1 MLKSEIYVPVNRRN
15 TAFSVVILLFL
26 ILFVKLYTLMIH
38 SYEEFR
44 NKADYNRIRPVI
56 TYAPRGNIYDR
67 NGSVLA
73 ANSSVYTI
81 SVIRDEL
88 TDTENELS
96 QVSGYLNI
104 PVKTLKKNM
113 KKYGRGRFLP
123 SRIARDV
130 KVETLSLV
138 EEHKNEL
145 PGVLYSTLPVRYYPM
160 QDSIRASHLLGYLRE
175 IGPSELSRKD
185 GRGYVGGDFIGAS
198 GLEYFYE
205 SHLIGD
211 KGHYYQQVDALG
223 REAGEVSDR
232 EPIPAIPGNDLY
244 LTIESKLQADV
255 EKTLEGLKA
264 SSVVLNALTGEVLA
278 MVSKPDFRLSDFAG
292 FMEDEEWQRFQNSKE
307 DLLLNRAITGRY
319 PPGSAM
325 KLVTAIAGLEEK
337 LTNLDWTVE
346 CTGSYYYGDR
356 VFRCWK
362 EEGHGKV
369 NISKAVKESCNIYFY
384 QLIQRMDI
392 DIWYKYANLFGFGSK
407 TGIDL
412 PQEKSGIAPNRKF
425 MNRKYGKRGWTSGT
439 LLNISI
445 GQGDL
450 LVTPLQM
457 SRFAAILATKGKNIA
472 PWLASRP
479 NAQAKKISFKKSTWD
494 LIHEMMFNVVNTP
507 GGTAYSSRIASTS
520 IEFYG
525 KTGTAQNPRG
535 EAHAWF
541 IGFATKGSQTISI
554 SVIVENGGTGGSV
567 AAPVASKIVQN
578 YFNESEAQEL
588 VIK

>member
-67 NGSVLA
+67 NGNVLA

-223 REAGEVSDR
+223 REVGEVSDR

-255 EKTLEGLKA
+255 EQTLEGLKA

-346 CTGSYYYGDR
+346 CTGSYHYGDR

>member
-130 KVETLSLV
+130 KVETLSLI

-145 PGVLYSTLPVRYYPM
+145 PGVIYSTLPVRYYPM

-175 IGPSELSRKD
+175 IGPSDLSRKD

-292 FMEDEEWQRFQNSKE
+292 FMEDEEWQRFQNSRE

-346 CTGSYYYGDR
+346 CTGSYHYGDR

-457 SRFAAILATKGKNIA
+457 SRFAAILATKGENIS

>member
-67 NGSVLA
+67 NGNVLA

-130 KVETLSLV
+130 KVETLSLI

-145 PGVLYSTLPVRYYPM
+145 PGVIYSTLPVRYYPM

-175 IGPSELSRKD
+175 IGPSDLSRKD

-292 FMEDEEWQRFQNSKE
+292 FMEDEEWQRFQNSRE

-457 SRFAAILATKGKNIA
+457 SRFAAILATKGENIS

>member
-130 KVETLSLV
+130 KVETLSLI

-145 PGVLYSTLPVRYYPM
+145 PGVIYSTLPVRYYPM

-175 IGPSELSRKD
+175 IGPSDLSRKD

-369 NISKAVKESCNIYFY
+369 NISKGVKESCNIYFY

-392 DIWYKYANLFGFGSK
+392 DVWFKYANLFGFGSK

>member
-67 NGSVLA
+67 NGNVLA

-130 KVETLSLV
+130 KVETLSLI

-145 PGVLYSTLPVRYYPM
+145 PGVIYSTLPVRYYPM

-346 CTGSYYYGDR
+346 CTGSYHYGDR

>member
-67 NGSVLA
+67 NGNVLA

-160 QDSIRASHLLGYLRE
+160 QDSIRASHVLGYLRE

-346 CTGSYYYGDR
+346 CTGSYHYGDR

>member
-130 KVETLSLV
+130 KVETLSLI

-145 PGVLYSTLPVRYYPM
+145 PGVIYSTLPVRYYPM

-175 IGPSELSRKD
+175 IGPSDLSRKD

-292 FMEDEEWQRFQNSKE
+292 FMEDEEWQRFQNSRE

-369 NISKAVKESCNIYFY
+369 NISKGVKESCNIYFY

-392 DIWYKYANLFGFGSK
+392 DVWFKYANLFGFGSK

>member
-67 NGSVLA
+67 NGNVLA

-130 KVETLSLV
+130 KVETLSLI

-145 PGVLYSTLPVRYYPM
+145 PGVIYSTLPVRYYPM

-175 IGPSELSRKD
+175 IGPSDLSRKD

-292 FMEDEEWQRFQNSKE
+292 FMEDEEWQRFQNSRE

>member
-26 ILFVKLYTLMIH
+26 ILFVKLYSLMIH
-38 SYEEFR
+38 SYEEYR
-44 NKADYNRIRPVI
+44 SKADYNRIRPVV
-56 TYAPRGNIYDR
+56 THAPRGNIYDR
-67 NGSVLA
+67 HGNVLA
-73 ANSSVYTI
+73 ANSSVYAI

-88 TDTENELS
+88 TNPENELS

-123 SRIARDV
+123 SIIARDV
-130 KVETLSLV
+130 QVEILGLL

-145 PGVLYSTLPVRYYPM
+145 PGVIYSTLPVRYYPM
-160 QDSIRASHLLGYLRE
+160 QDSVRASHVLGYLRE
-175 IGPSELSRKD
+175 IGPDELSRK
-185 GRGYVGGDFIGAS
+185 GGSGYSGGDFIGVS
-198 GLEYFYE
+198 GLEHFYE
-205 SHLIGD
+205 FHFKGN
-211 KGHYYQQVDALG
+211 KGHYYQQVDAFG
-223 REAGEVSDR
+223 REAGKVSDR
-232 EPIPAIPGNDLY
+232 EPVPALPGNDLY
-244 LTIESKLQADV
+244 LTIDSKLQADV

-264 SSVVLNALTGEVLA
+264 SSVVLNASTGEVLA

-292 FMEDEEWQRFQNSKE
+292 FMETEEWQRFQNSKE
-307 DLLLNRAITGRY
+307 DPFLNRAITGRY

-346 CTGSYYYGDR
+346 CTGSYHYGDR

-369 NISKAVKESCNIYFY
+369 NISKGVKESCNIYFY

-425 MNRKYGKRGWTSGT
+425 MNRKYGKRGWTKGT

-457 SRFAAILATKGKNIA
+457 ARFSAILATKGKKVT

-479 NAQAKKISFKKSTWD
+479 NAQAKEISLKKSTWD
-494 LIHEMMFNVVNTP
+494 RIHKMMFNVVNTP
-507 GGTAYSSRIASTS
+507 GGTAYSSRIASTL
-520 IEFYG
+520 IKFYG

-554 SVIVENGGTGGSV
+554 SVIVENGGSGGTI
-567 AAPVASKIVQN
+567 AAPLASKIIQS
-578 YFNESEAQEL
+578 YFIDKS
-588 VIK
+588 

>member
-67 NGSVLA
+67 NGNILA
-73 ANSSVYTI
+73 ANSSVYAI

-88 TDTENELS
+88 TNPENELS

-130 KVETLSLV
+130 KVETLSLI

-145 PGVLYSTLPVRYYPM
+145 PGVIYSTLPVRYYPM

-175 IGPSELSRKD
+175 IGPSDLSRKD

-346 CTGSYYYGDR
+346 CTGSYHYGDR

-369 NISKAVKESCNIYFY
+369 NISKGVKESCNIYFY

-457 SRFAAILATKGKNIA
+457 SRFAAILATKGENIS

>member
-67 NGSVLA
+67 NGNVLA

-130 KVETLSLV
+130 KVETLSLI

-145 PGVLYSTLPVRYYPM
+145 PGVIYSTLPVRYYPM

-175 IGPSELSRKD
+175 IGPSDLSRKD

-292 FMEDEEWQRFQNSKE
+292 FMEDEEWQRFQNSRE

-346 CTGSYYYGDR
+346 CTGSYHYGDR

>member
-67 NGSVLA
+67 NGNVLA

-130 KVETLSLV
+130 KVETLSLI

-145 PGVLYSTLPVRYYPM
+145 PGVIYSTLPVRYYPM

-175 IGPSELSRKD
+175 IGPSDLSRKD

-346 CTGSYYYGDR
+346 CTGSYHYGDR

>member
-67 NGSVLA
+67 NGNVLA

-130 KVETLSLV
+130 KVETLSLI

-145 PGVLYSTLPVRYYPM
+145 PGVIYSTLPVRYYPM

-175 IGPSELSRKD
+175 IGPSDLSRKD

-292 FMEDEEWQRFQNSKE
+292 FMEDEEWQRFQNSRE

-346 CTGSYYYGDR
+346 CTGSYHYGDR

-369 NISKAVKESCNIYFY
+369 NISKGVKESCNIYFY

>member
-67 NGSVLA
+67 NGNILA
-73 ANSSVYTI
+73 ANSSVYAI

-369 NISKAVKESCNIYFY
+369 NISKGVKESCNIYFY

-392 DIWYKYANLFGFGSK
+392 DVWFKYANLFGFGSK

>member
-26 ILFVKLYTLMIH
+26 ILFVKLYSLMIH
-38 SYEEFR
+38 SYEEYR
-44 NKADYNRIRPVI
+44 SKADYNRIRPVV
-56 TYAPRGNIYDR
+56 THAPRGNIYDR
-67 NGSVLA
+67 HGNVLA
-73 ANSSVYTI
+73 ANSSVYAI

-88 TDTENELS
+88 TNPENELS

-123 SRIARDV
+123 SIIARDV
-130 KVETLSLV
+130 QVEILGLL

-145 PGVLYSTLPVRYYPM
+145 PGVIYSTLPVRYYPM
-160 QDSIRASHLLGYLRE
+160 QDSVRASHVLGYLRE
-175 IGPSELSRKD
+175 IGPDELSRK
-185 GRGYVGGDFIGAS
+185 GGSGYSGGDFIGVS
-198 GLEYFYE
+198 GLEHFYE
-205 SHLIGD
+205 FHFKGN
-211 KGHYYQQVDALG
+211 KGHYYQQVDAFG
-223 REAGEVSDR
+223 REAGKVSDR
-232 EPIPAIPGNDLY
+232 EPVPALPGNDLY
-244 LTIESKLQADV
+244 LTIDSKLQADV

-264 SSVVLNALTGEVLA
+264 SSVVLNASTGEVLA

-292 FMEDEEWQRFQNSKE
+292 FMETEEWQRFQNSKE
-307 DLLLNRAITGRY
+307 DPFLNRAITGRY

-346 CTGSYYYGDR
+346 CTGSYHYGDR

-369 NISKAVKESCNIYFY
+369 NISKGVKESCNIYFY

-425 MNRKYGKRGWTSGT
+425 MNRKYGKRGWTKGT

-457 SRFAAILATKGKNIA
+457 ARFAAILATKGKNIA

-525 KTGTAQNPRG
+525 KTGTAQN
-535 EAHAWF
+535 
-541 IGFATKGSQTISI
+541 
-554 SVIVENGGTGGSV
+554 
-567 AAPVASKIVQN
+567 
-578 YFNESEAQEL
+578 
-588 VIK
+588 

>member
-130 KVETLSLV
+130 KVETLSLI

-145 PGVLYSTLPVRYYPM
+145 PGVIYSTLPVRYYPM

-175 IGPSELSRKD
+175 IGPSDLSRKD

-346 CTGSYYYGDR
+346 CTGSYHYGDR

>member
-88 TDTENELS
+88 TDPENELS

-160 QDSIRASHLLGYLRE
+160 QDSIRASHVLGYLRE

-278 MVSKPDFRLSDFAG
+278 MVSKPYFRLSDFAG

-346 CTGSYYYGDR
+346 CTGSYHYGDR

-392 DIWYKYANLFGFGSK
+392 DVWFKYANLFGFGSK

>member
-67 NGSVLA
+67 NGNVLA

-130 KVETLSLV
+130 KVETLSLI

-145 PGVLYSTLPVRYYPM
+145 PGVIYSTLPVRYYPM
-160 QDSIRASHLLGYLRE
+160 QDSIRASHVLGYLRE

-223 REAGEVSDR
+223 REVGEVSDR

-255 EKTLEGLKA
+255 EQTLEGLKA

-292 FMEDEEWQRFQNSKE
+292 FMEDEEWQRFQNSRE

-346 CTGSYYYGDR
+346 CTGSYHYGDR

>member
-175 IGPSELSRKD
+175 IGPSDLSRKD

-346 CTGSYYYGDR
+346 CTGSYHYGDR

>member
-160 QDSIRASHLLGYLRE
+160 QDSIRASHVLGYLRE

-292 FMEDEEWQRFQNSKE
+292 FMEDEEWQRFQNSRE

-369 NISKAVKESCNIYFY
+369 NISKGVKESCNIYFY

-392 DIWYKYANLFGFGSK
+392 DVWFKYANLFGFGSK

>member
-67 NGSVLA
+67 NGNVLA

-175 IGPSELSRKD
+175 IGPSDLSRKD

-346 CTGSYYYGDR
+346 CTGSYHYGDR

>member
-67 NGSVLA
+67 NGNVLA

-130 KVETLSLV
+130 KVETLSLI

-145 PGVLYSTLPVRYYPM
+145 PGVIYSTLPVRYYPM

-175 IGPSELSRKD
+175 IGPSDLSRKD

-292 FMEDEEWQRFQNSKE
+292 FMEDEEWQRFQNSRE

-346 CTGSYYYGDR
+346 CTGSYHYGDR

-457 SRFAAILATKGKNIA
+457 SRFAAILATKGENIS

>member
-67 NGSVLA
+67 NGNVLA

-130 KVETLSLV
+130 KVETLSLI

-145 PGVLYSTLPVRYYPM
+145 PGVIYSTLPVRYYPM

-175 IGPSELSRKD
+175 IGPSDLSRKD

-346 CTGSYYYGDR
+346 CTGSYHYGDR

-369 NISKAVKESCNIYFY
+369 NISKGVKESCNIYFY

>member
-67 NGSVLA
+67 NGNVLA

-130 KVETLSLV
+130 KVETLSLI

-145 PGVLYSTLPVRYYPM
+145 PGVIYSTLPVRYYPM

-175 IGPSELSRKD
+175 IGPSDLSRKD

>member
-67 NGSVLA
+67 NGNVLA

-130 KVETLSLV
+130 KVETLSLI

-145 PGVLYSTLPVRYYPM
+145 PGVIYSTLPVRYYPM

-175 IGPSELSRKD
+175 IGPSDLSRKD

-369 NISKAVKESCNIYFY
+369 NISKGVKESCNIYFY

-392 DIWYKYANLFGFGSK
+392 DVWFKYANLFGFGSK

>member
-67 NGSVLA
+67 NGNVLA

-130 KVETLSLV
+130 KVETLSLI

-145 PGVLYSTLPVRYYPM
+145 PGVIYSTLPVRYYPM

-369 NISKAVKESCNIYFY
+369 NISKGVKESCNIYFY

-392 DIWYKYANLFGFGSK
+392 DVWFKYANLFGFGSK

>member
-130 KVETLSLV
+130 KVETLSLI

-145 PGVLYSTLPVRYYPM
+145 PGVIYSTLPVRYYPM

-175 IGPSELSRKD
+175 IGPSDLSRKD

-292 FMEDEEWQRFQNSKE
+292 FMEDEEWQRFQNSRE

-369 NISKAVKESCNIYFY
+369 NISKGVKESCNIYFY

-392 DIWYKYANLFGFGSK
+392 DVWFKYANLFGFGSK

-479 NAQAKKISFKKSTWD
+479 NVQAKKISFKKSTWD

>member
-67 NGSVLA
+67 NGNVLA

-369 NISKAVKESCNIYFY
+369 NISKGVKESCNIYFY

-392 DIWYKYANLFGFGSK
+392 DVWFKYANLFGFGSK

>member
-67 NGSVLA
+67 NGNVLA

-145 PGVLYSTLPVRYYPM
+145 PGVIYSTLPVRYYPM
-160 QDSIRASHLLGYLRE
+160 QDSIRASHVLGYLRE
-175 IGPSELSRKD
+175 IGPSDLSRKD

-292 FMEDEEWQRFQNSKE
+292 FMEDEEWQRFQNSRE

-346 CTGSYYYGDR
+346 CTGSYHYGDR

>member
-130 KVETLSLV
+130 KVETLSLI

-145 PGVLYSTLPVRYYPM
+145 PGVIYSTLPVRYYPM

-292 FMEDEEWQRFQNSKE
+292 FMEDEEWQRFQNSRE

-346 CTGSYYYGDR
+346 CTGSYHYGDR

-479 NAQAKKISFKKSTWD
+479 NVQAKKISFKKSTWD